1 MGLTARYPGGLVIL
15 GDGLEID
22 TPELLDEIPE
32 LTNDGWD
39 VLKQKWLVID
49 TADTTPE
56 AVVAAHFPR
65 GNQLSG
71 RNMWW
76 TSATPRSY
84 GRGTYVIE
92 TTAAGILSAR
102 GYKISTSAAVATQSA
117 TNILTPPLPGVLRPK
132 VEVAENQVTCDVSYI
147 SLGVAPRTGLV
158 GTEVTPPSA
167 PAVPTSVWTFLTN
180 PTYHYPNQWVLMSS
194 DGDGLPGVGHS
205 TVCLVVDRYQ
215 FIHEFSP

>member
-1 MGLTARYPGGLVIL
+1 MGISTRYPGGLAIH
-15 GDGLEID
+15 GDGLEVG
-22 TPELLDEIPE
+22 TPELLDETPE

-39 VLKQKWLVID
+39 ILKQKWLVID
-49 TADTTPE
+49 TAV
-56 AVVAAHFPR
+56 ASGHAAAAAHFPR
-65 GNQLSG
+65 GTQLAG
-71 RNMWW
+71 LNMWI
-76 TSATPRSY
+76 TAATPRSY
-84 GRGTYVIE
+84 GRATYVIE

-132 VEVAENQVTCDVSYI
+132 IEVAENQVTCDVSYI
-147 SLGVAPRTGLV
+147 SLGIAPRTGLV
-158 GTEVTPPSA
+158 GTNTSPPLA
-167 PAVPTSVWTFLTN
+167 PAVPPSVWTFLTD